1 MPVLASIVLPL
12 MVENRRDVVI
22 LLVALRLD
30 TVMEEFAVIVFVV
43 MLLPA
48 KVEAVN
54 DNAVNTGT
62 IKLPVTVKSM
72 VVMEDP
78 CILDAF
84 NDDAVI
90 EDI

>member
-1 MPVLASIVLPL
+1 MLASSVLPL

-22 LLVALRLD
+22 LLIALRLG

-43 MLLPA
+43 ILLPA

-62 IKLPVTVKSM
+62 IKLPITVKSM

-84 NDDAVI
+84 IDDAVT
-90 EDI
+90 EDR

>member
-1 MPVLASIVLPL
+1 
-12 MVENRRDVVI
+12 
-22 LLVALRLD
+22 
-30 TVMEEFAVIVFVV
+30 MEELAVIVFVV

-48 KVEAVN
+48 KVDAVN

-78 CILDAF
+78 CILDAVI
-84 NDDAVI
+84 DDAVT
-90 EDI
+90 EDRYGLSVGASNPFDEVIMT